1 MFGCSLGLVAT
12 IETAQIQNILITE
25 SSSEQSDNLTHP
37 LPPSWTPSTYGG
49 PSLSSAFHFS
59 PHLSSFL
66 ILFFVLKYAWVFPFF
81 EKKKKNTFF
90 LTLKPP
96 PRTVLFISFIF
107 FQISQ
112 ICGLPP
118 HPPFPDHWLAP
129 YSPAGWLPSI
139 LFYWKCVPKVTS
151 GLLTSQWE
159 AFLPPVLTLLCFS
172 IIYVISHPVPC
183 SCLAILMFILPF
195 LFPMAGPWGGV
206 RSRGGEGDPFHLFPL
221 VSPLSNPSCIWPP
234 CSSL

>member
-1 MFGCSLGLVAT
+1 MGFSLL
-12 IETAQIQNILITE
+12 QKKK
-25 SSSEQSDNLTHP
+25 
-37 LPPSWTPSTYGG
+37 
-49 PSLSSAFHFS
+49 
-59 PHLSSFL
+59 
-66 ILFFVLKYAWVFPFF
+66 LFFK
-81 EKKKKNTFF
+81 
-90 LTLKPP
+90 TLKPP

-129 YSPAGWLPSI
+129 SSPAGWLPSI

-159 AFLPPVLTLLCFS
+159 AFLPPVLTLLCLS
-172 IIYVISHPVPC
+172 IIYVISHLVPC
-183 SCLAILMFILPF
+183 SCLAILLMFILPF

-206 RSRGGEGDPFHLFPL
+206 GGSGEREILSIYSLWSLLSLIPL
-221 VSPLSNPSCIWPP
+221 VYGHHVHLYKTLISYYFLIQ
-234 CSSL
+234 